1 MKSVLSHTF
10 AALLAAL
17 LTFACFKKQV
27 AEMVRNAQQPAYE
40 AAAMKVSQPIPA
52 DEPAIEVEAPEP
64 KTARRTAELPVDFRT
79 VARKATPAVVSV
91 LAYGS
96 SGYRSSAGSGV
107 IISSDGYIITNKH
120 VIEDGSRYE
129 VALVDRRKLKAALI
143 GTDDQTDLALL
154 KVDETGLPVLEYGN
168 SDRLEIGEWVMAIGS
183 PFELSSTV
191 TAGIVSAKGRS
202 INILDGAY
210 SVEAFIQTDAA
221 INPGNSGGALVN
233 LEGNL
238 VGINTAIITDSG
250 YSEGYSFAIPAN
262 LARKVIAD
270 LREFGEVRRGVLGVN
285 IIEITDEAARDLQL
299 PSVEG
304 VLIKDVTRGGSAE
317 GSGLKAG
324 DVIVSVNSVPTRSVP
339 ELQELIARFRP
350 GDQVN
355 LEYYRNGRRFRK
367 SGVPLK
373 SLN

>member
-1 MKSVLSHTF
+1 
-10 AALLAAL
+10 
-17 LTFACFKKQV
+17 
-27 AEMVRNAQQPAYE
+27 
-40 AAAMKVSQPIPA
+40 QPIPA

>member
-17 LTFACFKKQV
+17 LTFACFKNQV

-52 DEPAIEVEAPEP
+52 EEPAIEVEAPEP

-107 IISSDGYIITNKH
+107 IISADGYIITNKH

-129 VALVDRRKLKAALI
+129 VALVDRRKLRAALI

-154 KVDETGLPVLEYGN
+154 KVEETGLPVLEYGN

>member
-17 LTFACFKKQV
+17 LTFACFKNQV

-52 DEPAIEVEAPEP
+52 EEPAIEVEEPEP

-107 IISSDGYIITNKH
+107 IISADGYIITNKH

-129 VALVDRRKLKAALI
+129 VALVDRRKLRAALI

-154 KVDETGLPVLEYGN
+154 KVEETGLPVLEYGN